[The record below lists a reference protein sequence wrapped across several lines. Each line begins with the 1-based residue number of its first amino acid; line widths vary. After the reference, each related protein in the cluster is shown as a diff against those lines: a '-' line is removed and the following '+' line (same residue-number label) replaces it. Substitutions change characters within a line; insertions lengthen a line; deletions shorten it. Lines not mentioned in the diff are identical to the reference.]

1 MNRTSR
7 GFTVIEIIF
16 VIVILGFASIIFF
29 VQKNS
34 IEIAARDEQRKTA
47 INAMY
52 YGLEE
57 VYFKQNN
64 NYPRTISEENL
75 PSVDPALFT
84 DVAGKKI
91 GESESEYRYEATN
104 CTDTG
109 CAGYTLRSTL
119 DNEDDYVKRNN

>member
-91 GESESEYRYEATN
+91 GESASEYRYEATN